1 MQTPLGTGFG
11 PQTTAVEVLGDQRLD
26 GRTVLITGGHA
37 GLGLAAAQALEAA
50 GATVITGS
58 RATGLNLTDPAS
70 IDAFAARHR
79 DRVDVL
85 INNAGVM
92 AAPLT
97 RDARGYELH
106 LSTNHLGHFQLTQRL
121 GTLGRVV
128 NVSSLGHQIASVDFD
143 DPDFERRPYDKW
155 VAYGQSKTANV
166 LFTVAL
172 AARGVAAFAVHP
184 GEILTGLARH
194 LSDAELKAMGVG
206 TKTLKTVEQGAATT
220 VWAATSP
227 LLDGRSGLYCEDA
240 DVAEVLEGRADHGV
254 RPYALDPEAAE
265 RLWALSEA
273 RVR

>member
-11 PQTTAVEVLGDQRLD
+11 PLTTAAEVLGGRRLD

-37 GLGLAAAQALEAA
+37 GLGLATGTALEAA
-50 GATVITGS
+50 GATVVVGS
-58 RATGLNLTDPAS
+58 RNTGLDLTDPAS

-79 DRVDVL
+79 DRIDVL

-97 RDARGYELH
+97 RDARGNELH
-106 LSTNHLGHFQLTQRL
+106 LSTNHLGHFQLTRAL
-121 GTLGRVV
+121 GTVGRVV
-128 NVSSLGHQIASVDFD
+128 NLSSLGHQIAPVDFD
-143 DPDFERRPYDKW
+143 DPNFERRPYDKW
-155 VAYGQSKTANV
+155 VAYGQSKSANV

-172 AARGVAAFAVHP
+172 AARGVQAFAVHP

-194 LSDAELKAMGVG
+194 LTQAELTAMGVG
-206 TKTLKTVEQGAATT
+206 TKTLKTVQQGAATS

-227 LLDGRSGLYCEDA
+227 LLDGRSGLYCEGA

-254 RPYALDPEAAE
+254 RPYALDPDAAE
-265 RLWALSEA
+265 RLWALSERRA
-273 RVR
+273 R